1 MNDSVADLE
10 SVLSQPQPQD
20 TATLTSRSRMRRKS
34 NDRTNLG
41 ASLASLDPSARSTG
55 GRSVGGPGLPPARR
69 SVARSNTTTM
79 VKVKRRSKS
88 PERGVARS
96 KSSDSSVTPNMSNL
110 SKSVCGDGPVGL
122 ANFLQMAGKKN
133 PVTKSSGRSVTSMPI
148 PKSELSVSGGS
159 VNPKLNRRGKK
170 GEPGRG
176 VARSGSSIGHHG
188 SFTSGLDFL
197 TASASISSK
206 PTKKSKAQ
214 QRMGSSLGAGL
225 DFLTAM
231 ESEMES
237 TSNNNT
243 KKKGKRSK
251 KPKRK
256 DEDDREPSLHI
267 SDLLGETVE
276 LDEEDSSTASTSD
289 VDDTV
294 SVATM
299 GTIADRRKQFVE
311 ELKRT
316 GISESDV
323 FQGDAQEDIF
333 TFYTWSSSRQARPKI
348 LRERNLLQDAIQ
360 QAAVIETRQRF
371 IKAK

>member
-1 MNDSVADLE
+1 
-10 SVLSQPQPQD
+10 
-20 TATLTSRSRMRRKS
+20 
-34 NDRTNLG
+34 
-41 ASLASLDPSARSTG
+41 
-55 GRSVGGPGLPPARR
+55 
-69 SVARSNTTTM
+69 
-79 VKVKRRSKS
+79 
-88 PERGVARS
+88 
-96 KSSDSSVTPNMSNL
+96 MSNL
-110 SKSVCGDGPVGL
+110 SKRICGDEPVGL

-214 QRMGSSLGAGL
+214 LRMGSSLGAGL

-237 TSNNNT
+237 ASNNNT
-243 KKKGKRSK
+243 NAKKKGKRSN
-251 KPKRK
+251 KPTRK
-256 DEDDREPSLHI
+256 DEDDREPSLNI

-289 VDDTV
+289 LDDIV
-294 SVATM
+294 SVAAM